1 MDKAS
6 VIQLKNQAGT
16 SFGLY
21 MQLQDILKTVVNELS
36 VEVCND
42 LNLGDYEN
50 LDPELEEDQK
60 VLKMLRI
67 LVPERIIEAKID
79 R

>member
-1 MDKAS
+1 
-6 VIQLKNQAGT
+6 
-16 SFGLY
+16 

>member
-1 MDKAS
+1 
-6 VIQLKNQAGT
+6 
-16 SFGLY
+16 

-60 VLKMLRI
+60 VLKMVRI